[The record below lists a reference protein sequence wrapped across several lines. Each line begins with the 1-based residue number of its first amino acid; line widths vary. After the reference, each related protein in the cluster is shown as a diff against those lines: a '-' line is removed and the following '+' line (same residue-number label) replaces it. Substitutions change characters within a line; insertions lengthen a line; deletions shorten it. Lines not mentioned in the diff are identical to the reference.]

1 MGNDTKIA
9 DASAAGWIAHS
20 IVCFMAWAY
29 LCGFVDSK
37 ALLPMALV
45 CFGCTIS
52 YLGAGISLIKLGNLV
67 GGVTWL
73 YFASFFG
80 FANGLTYA
88 LNYFAPIYNWVI
100 DSRILGY
107 EWAIL
112 GVILIFTTPVFLKY
126 SPASGSIALIGADI
140 GVCALALVYLG
151 YSSKAMI
158 LTSAWGLFITG
169 FFGVIMAG
177 GLILES
183 VGIKF
188 PMGRIILK

>member
-1 MGNDTKIA
+1 
-9 DASAAGWIAHS
+9 
-20 IVCFMAWAY
+20 
-29 LCGFVDSK
+29 
-37 ALLPMALV
+37 
-45 CFGCTIS
+45 
-52 YLGAGISLIKLGNLV
+52 V

-126 SPASGSIALIGADI
+126 SPASGSIALIGGVI

-158 LTSAWGLFITG
+158 LTSAWGLFIAG
-169 FFGVIMAG
+169 FFSVIMAG